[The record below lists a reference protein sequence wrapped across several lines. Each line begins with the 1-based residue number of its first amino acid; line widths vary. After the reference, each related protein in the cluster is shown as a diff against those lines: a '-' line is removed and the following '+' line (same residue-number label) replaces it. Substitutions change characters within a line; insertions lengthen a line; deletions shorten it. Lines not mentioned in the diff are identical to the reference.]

1 MTIGR
6 ATICAGLAT
15 LALDL
20 TAQPA
25 DLAIVSPREDAYVS
39 GEVTIEAS
47 LDPALAVT
55 SVVFFADGREVCRLE
70 RPPWSCPWHA
80 GDRVVAHHVRV
91 VATLDT
97 GSRLVRTVSTRGL
110 DHAEVVDV
118 DAVQLVAVVT
128 DERGRFV
135 GGLGRSDFRVYEDG
149 VPQAIT
155 TFADESVPVEIV
167 VAVDMSGSMDAAMPE
182 VRDSVGRFLG
192 AVREGDPVTVVAFN
206 ETLFMLTRRD
216 ADPRQRQRAVDRLS
230 GWGST
235 ALYDAILEGLRLLAQ
250 QAGRKALVLFTD
262 GDDVASAATLEDVER
277 QVQQSDAAIYVIGL
291 GRAPQDAQL
300 RQVLER
306 LATASGGRAFFP
318 RDASRLDEA
327 FATVRDDLAA
337 QYYLGYVPTHAT
349 RDGRWRTLK
358 VEVARQGVRVRARQG
373 YRLGG

>member
-1 MTIGR
+1 MTRGR
-6 ATICAGLAT
+6 AAIRAGLAT
-15 LALDL
+15 LALGL
-20 TAQPA
+20 TAQSA
-25 DLAIVSPREDAYVS
+25 DLAIVSPREDSYVS
-39 GEVTIEAS
+39 GEVTLEAS

-55 SVVFFADGREVCRLE
+55 SVVFFADGREVCRLA
-70 RPPWSCPWHA
+70 RPPWSCRWHA
-80 GDRVVAHHVRV
+80 GDRVVAHHIRV

-128 DERGRFV
+128 DRRGRFV
-135 GGLGRSDFRVYEDG
+135 GGLRRSDFRVYEDG

-167 VAVDMSGSMDAAMPE
+167 VAVDMSGSMDGVMPE

-206 ETLFMLTRRD
+206 ETLFLLTRRD

-291 GRAPQDAQL
+291 GRAPQEAQL

-318 RDASRLDEA
+318 SDASRLDEA

-337 QYYLGYVPTHAT
+337 QYYLGYVPMHAT

-358 VEVARQGVRVRARQG
+358 VEVAREGVRVRARQG